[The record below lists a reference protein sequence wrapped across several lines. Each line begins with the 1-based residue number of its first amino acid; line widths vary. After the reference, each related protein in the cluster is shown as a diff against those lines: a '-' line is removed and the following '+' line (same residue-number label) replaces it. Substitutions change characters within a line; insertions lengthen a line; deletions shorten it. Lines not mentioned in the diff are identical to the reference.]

1 MQAISE
7 TGGNAAWLTLA
18 IAGPNSKYAVPGAK
32 PAGFWAG
39 LWHGLVSPITF
50 WVSVFKSGVRMYEVH
65 NRGPL
70 YDLGFFMGISA
81 AVGGG
86 GSSASRV
93 AGQ

>member
-1 MQAISE
+1 MA
-7 TGGNAAWLTLA
+7 NVLA
-18 IAGPNSKYAVPGAK
+18 IAGPNSKYAQLGAK

-39 LWHGLVSPITF
+39 LWHGLLSPITF
-50 WVSVFKSGVRMYEVH
+50 WVSVFTSGVRMYEVH

-86 GSSASRV
+86 GSSASRI

>member
-1 MQAISE
+1 
-7 TGGNAAWLTLA
+7 LA
-18 IAGPNSKYAVPGAK
+18 TFLRLLVQLQICIAGRQ
-32 PAGFWAG
+32 AGWFLG
-39 LWHGLVSPITF
+39 R
-50 WVSVFKSGVRMYEVH
+50 SVARLGIPDHLLGERFKSGVRMYEVH

-86 GSSASRV
+86 GSSASRI